1 MKHFVNQK
9 LLNQIKLSEKIEIK
23 QIKDSEYRIQSGAKH
38 LQVFLIKSK
47 SSMKTSFWWINGEK
61 YIVNSETDLDQRLRK
76 LGMNSGNEKKVN
88 ELCAPMPGLILSVK
102 FSNGDK
108 VKKGDTILILE
119 AMKMENLIKSQIT
132 GVIKNIYVKEGETI
146 EKNSLMVSFEI
157 E

>member
-1 MKHFVNQK
+1 
-9 LLNQIKLSEKIEIK
+9 
-23 QIKDSEYRIQSGAKH
+23 
-38 LQVFLIKSK
+38 
-47 SSMKTSFWWINGEK
+47 
-61 YIVNSETDLDQRLRK
+61 
-76 LGMNSGNEKKVN
+76 
-88 ELCAPMPGLILSVK
+88 MPGLILSVK

>member
-1 MKHFVNQK
+1 MKHFVNRK
-9 LLNQIKLSEKIEIK
+9 ILNQIELSEKIEITH
-23 QIKDSEYRIQSGAKH
+23 IKDSEYRIQSGSKH
-38 LQVFLIKSK
+38 LQVFLIESK
-47 SSMKTSFWWINGEK
+47 SRLKTSSWWINGEK
-61 YIVNSETDLDQRLRK
+61 YIVNSETDLDQLLKK
-76 LGMNSGNEKKVN
+76 LGMNSGNEKKIN
-88 ELCAPMPGLILSVK
+88 ERYAPMPGLILSVK

>member
-1 MKHFVNQK
+1 
-9 LLNQIKLSEKIEIK
+9 
-23 QIKDSEYRIQSGAKH
+23 
-38 LQVFLIKSK
+38 
-47 SSMKTSFWWINGEK
+47 
-61 YIVNSETDLDQRLRK
+61 
-76 LGMNSGNEKKVN
+76 
-88 ELCAPMPGLILSVK
+88 MPGLILSVN